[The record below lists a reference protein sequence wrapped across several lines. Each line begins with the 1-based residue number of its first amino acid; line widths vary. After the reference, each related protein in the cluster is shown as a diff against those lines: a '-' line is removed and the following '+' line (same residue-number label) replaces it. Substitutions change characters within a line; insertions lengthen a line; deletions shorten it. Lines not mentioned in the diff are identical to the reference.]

1 MVSKTENKALTEL
14 KQLVQELHQKRLKRR
29 NWLSKYQQN
38 YPGILEKFDSYC
50 ADKWYVLGQCLEH
63 PELELQSLL
72 TKVDEAEQYQLLRE
86 MKLTF

>member
-1 MVSKTENKALTEL
+1 MTKTEDTMILEL
-14 KQLVQELHQKRLKRR
+14 RQLIGELRQKRLKRR
-29 NWLSKYQQN
+29 NWLSKDQQH

-72 TKVDEAEQYQLLRE
+72 AKVDEAEQYQLLRE

>member
-1 MVSKTENKALTEL
+1 MTKTEDTMILEL
-14 KQLVQELHQKRLKRR
+14 RQLIGELRQKRLKRR
-29 NWLSKYQQN
+29 HWLSKYQQH

-86 MKLTF
+86 MKLMF